1 MPTPFMCH
9 ECDKPTMNKD
19 GLCDDCKNP
28 TMNVKWVSPRDPGD
42 ENDTMQ
48 LDETM
53 LQSRTAINLIKFI
66 TKVIETTKQSET
78 IMKDYNRILFLHKK
92 ALLKRS
98 HHYRKGA

>member
-1 MPTPFMCH
+1 MCH

-48 LDETM
+48 LDEK
-53 LQSRTAINLIKFI
+53 LVYEDQFKGKSKNP
-66 TKVIETTKQSET
+66 
-78 IMKDYNRILFLHKK
+78 LFMWLKK
-92 ALLKRS
+92 N
-98 HHYRKGA
+98 G